1 MNVSCVWCHRQW
13 AEEHQIDP
21 ALRALLPK
29 DEGKPVERPAEAA
42 LRTRMAELLQRIH
55 THQVCSWTAS
65 VQEQHHAR
73 QMLSLTSPD
82 PHGPSFCAQPV
93 VSANSCQ
100 APCRGNVH
108 NTFYL
113 SFCRSQKLSTACVSR
128 VSDTSVHSAPCTRT

>member
-1 MNVSCVWCHRQW
+1 MGGRQGKLFVNVSCVWCRRQW

-21 ALRALLPK
+21 ALRVLLPK

-73 QMLSLTSPD
+73 QTLSLTSSD
-82 PHGPSFCAQPV
+82 LDGPRLCAQPV
-93 VSANSCQ
+93 VFQPILA
-100 APCRGNVH
+100 RRHVMG
-108 NTFYL
+108 
-113 SFCRSQKLSTACVSR
+113 AC
-128 VSDTSVHSAPCTRT
+128 